1 MKRYILCACL
11 VLALA
16 ACGHDHHDADEHE
29 HHHHDEA
36 VLQLTAYGQSF
47 EIYAEATPFFVGD
60 EECELLT
67 HVTRLEDFKPLTS
80 GSITATLTV
89 DGTSVS
95 VSAAKPEKPG
105 IFHLHMKPN
114 KVGKGTLTY
123 IVTSSQIKDTLIIND
138 VMVYDD
144 EHKALHE
151 AEEHKIA
158 SSTAVTFT
166 KEQSWQVDFA
176 TACPQLRPFGQ
187 AVQTVAQV
195 QPAVGDVMTVVAKA
209 NGIFKYT
216 ANNLVEGREIG
227 QGTSIGQI
235 ASDGLADDNLAVRV
249 AEAKNNYETAKQN
262 YDRAKTLV
270 DSKIV
275 SQQEFL
281 EIQNL
286 YENAKLVYENLQR
299 NFNGG
304 NASVSAPM
312 GGYITQI
319 FVQNGGY
326 VTVGQPIMVI
336 SKNRNIVLKAEIPQR
351 YATILPA
358 IADANVENPATGQ
371 VQSLSELHGR
381 VLSYSKVASAD
392 NFMMPVTLEIN
403 NVSGYT
409 PGAFVKLWLTAQSD
423 GQALV
428 IPKTSLIEEQGNYYV
443 FVQLTPELF
452 EKKLVK
458 IGATDG
464 KFVEIISGL
473 TESQRIVTR
482 GAVLVKL
489 AKASGA
495 LDPHAGHVH

>member
-1 MKRYILCACL
+1 MKRYIICTC
-11 VLALA
+11 LALAFA
-16 ACGHDHHDADEHE
+16 ACGHDHHDMDEHE
-29 HHHHDEA
+29 HHHHDEVA
-36 VLQLTAYGQSF
+36 LQLTAYGQYF
-47 EIYAEATPFFVGD
+47 EIYAEATPLFVGD
-60 EECELLT
+60 EACELLT
-67 HVTRLEDFKPLTS
+67 HVTRLEDFKPLS
-80 GSITATLTV
+80 DGSITATLTV
-89 DGTSVS
+89 NGKSVS
-95 VSAAKPEKPG
+95 VSAAKPEKSG
-105 IFHLHMKPN
+105 VFHLHIKPN
-114 KVGKGTLTY
+114 AVGKGTLTY
-123 IVTSSQIKDTLIIND
+123 VIKSSQIIDTLTIED
-138 VMVYDD
+138 VLVCDD
-144 EHKALHE
+144 EHKAIHE

-176 TACPQLRPFGQ
+176 TACPELRPFGQ

-195 QPAVGDVMTVVAKA
+195 QPAVGDVMTIVSRA
-209 NGIFKYT
+209 NGIFHY
-216 ANNLVEGREIG
+216 ASNNLVEGREIG
-227 QGTSIGQI
+227 QGSAIGRI
-235 ASDGLADDNLAVRV
+235 VSDGLADDNLSVKL
-249 AEAKNNYETAKQN
+249 AEAKNNFETAKQN
-262 YDRAKTLV
+262 YERAKTLV

-281 EIQNL
+281 EVQNL
-286 YENAKLVYENLQR
+286 YENTKLVYENLQR

-304 NASVSAPM
+304 SASVSAPM

-326 VTVGQPIMVI
+326 VTVGQPIMVV

-351 YATILPA
+351 FASVLPT

-381 VLSYSKVASAD
+381 VLSYSKVTSYD
-392 NFMMPVTLEIN
+392 NFMMPITLEIN

-409 PGAFVKLWLTAQSD
+409 PGAFVKVWFTAQSD

-428 IPKTSLIEEQGNYYV
+428 IPKSALIEEQGNYYV

-458 IGATDG
+458 IGAMDG
-464 KFVEIISGL
+464 KSVEVLSGL
-473 TESQRIVTR
+473 TDSQRIVTR